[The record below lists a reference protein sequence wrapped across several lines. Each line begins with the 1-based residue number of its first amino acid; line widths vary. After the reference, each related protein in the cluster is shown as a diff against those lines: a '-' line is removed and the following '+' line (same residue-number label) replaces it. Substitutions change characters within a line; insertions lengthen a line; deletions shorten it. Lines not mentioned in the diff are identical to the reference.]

1 MPNFAMIREGVGMGA
16 PKIQKLVQFVV
27 FRVAGRYNAQDTG
40 KFGMEEHY
48 RYHRFTVLYQV
59 LPHR

>member
-1 MPNFAMIREGVGMGA
+1 MIREGVGMGA